1 VIPVTIDTNILP
13 ADDLV
18 AAVPPGTFEF
28 SVVSVTD
35 REVGGGLSAVDQVV
49 ETGVWGESLWAKAV
63 WADSADSDCFERV
76 LAIVSARSFPRPG
89 LRGSLTDG
97 QRRQLRDAMIFC
109 AHVRAGRH
117 IFVTND
123 ERGFVRDGRRQ
134 QLEQT
139 FATRIM
145 TRGEFEREF
154 AS

>member
-1 VIPVTIDTNILP
+1 VILVTIDTNILP

-18 AAVPPGTFEF
+18 AAVPPGKFEF

-35 REVGGGLSAVDQVV
+35 REGGGPSSVDQVV
-49 ETGVWGESLWAKAV
+49 ETGVWDESSWSKAA
-63 WADSADSDCFERV
+63 WADSADGDCLEQV
-76 LAIVSARSFPRPG
+76 LAIVSARSFPQPD

-123 ERGFVRDGRRQ
+123 ERGFVRGGRRQ
-134 QLEQT
+134 QLEQM
-139 FATRIM
+139 FASRIM
-145 TRGEFEREF
+145 TRSEFEREF